1 MTHDRI
7 QLGRLALCLIGL
19 AIGAVLLFYACWA
32 IVQPFHLEP
41 P

>member
-7 QLGRLALCLIGL
+7 HLGRLALCLIGL

-32 IVQPFHLEP
+32 IVQPFHMEP